1 MEYIPILSLWMPILL
16 AAVLVF
22 VASSVIHMLLGYHK
36 TDFRKLPAED
46 QVQNALAP
54 FELPPGDY
62 VIPHAES
69 TEEMK
74 SQEYRARVERGPVA
88 FITVVEPAQ
97 FFNLGKQLGQWFVY
111 LVVAGIFVAYVAGR
125 TLPVGADY
133 LSVFRLTGTVA
144 FACYA
149 MSLPQRAIWYKIS
162 WSSTLKSMFDGLVY
176 ALLTAGSFGWLWPG
190 A

>member
-1 MEYIPILSLWMPILL
+1 MYISIVSLWLPIVL

-22 VASSVIHMLLGYHK
+22 VASSVIHMFLGYHAN
-36 TDFRKLPAED
+36 DYRKLPVED
-46 QVQNALAP
+46 QIQDALEP
-54 FELPPGDY
+54 FSIPPGDY
-62 VIPHAES
+62 VLPHAAG

-74 SQEYRARVERGPVA
+74 SEEYRAKVERGPVA
-88 FITVVEPAQ
+88 LITVVDPRAIMNMGSQ
-97 FFNLGKQLGQWFVY
+97 FAQWFVY
-111 LVVAGIFVAYVAGR
+111 LVVVGIVTAYVAGR

-149 MSLPQRAIWYKIS
+149 MSLPQRSIWYRAR

-176 ALLTAGSFGWLWPG
+176 ALLTAGAFGWLWPG
-190 A
+190 T